1 MADNTIAQ
9 LNAATTAYYLPLI
22 NNIYEDEPTI
32 KKFMAR
38 TRKVG
43 GGSTIKVPIINSQAT
58 SGGAYGKT
66 DTLTI
71 VPHPV
76 LTENHFHWAHYWSG
90 NELNK
95 IDIMENSDKAQ
106 IVNLLTVTM
115 EGVKNYMQDK
125 LATDIWTAGVTAGAT
140 NSGKVTSV
148 PEYLDYTNYAII
160 GDVDRSDPSGYFY
173 KSNLTATAGSLT
185 YDLMATKMNQC
196 KRLGLKFPDYI
207 VTTQA
212 LWEKYWSMTFNKVG
226 MMNSQ
231 QAISDT
237 AVKFWGADLMWSDK
251 VATGEMYFLNTDHM
265 FLVVHPKDN
274 LQWSGWVDMEPTLRT
289 KTIQGS
295 VGITLQLIC
304 DFPMSCGLLQ
314 GLS

>member
-1 MADNTIAQ
+1 MSLVAQ
-9 LNAATTAYYLPLI
+9 LDAATTAYYLPLV

-32 KKFMAR
+32 KKFMSK

-43 GGSTIKVPIINSQAT
+43 GGSTIKVPLVNSQSC
-58 SGGAYGKT
+58 SGGAYNKT

-71 VPHPV
+71 TQADV

-90 NELNK
+90 NSINK
-95 IDIMENSDKAQ
+95 IDVMENSDKAQ

-115 EGVKNYMQDK
+115 QGIKDNLQDT
-125 LATDIWTAGVTAGAT
+125 LAGDLWAAGGTDHI
-140 NSGKVTSV
+140 TSV
-148 PEYLDYTNYAII
+148 HEYLDYTNHATI
-160 GDVDRSDPSGYFY
+160 GDIDRSVASGAFY
-173 KSNLTATAGSLT
+173 RSNLTASAGNLT
-185 YDLMATKMNQC
+185 YDLMATKMNDC
-196 KRLGLKFPDYI
+196 KEHGKKFPDLI
-207 VTTQA
+207 VTTQT

-226 MMNSQ
+226 MMNAQ
-231 QAISDT
+231 QNISDT

-251 VATGEMYFLNTDHM
+251 VASGEMYFINTDHM
-265 FLVVHPKDN
+265 YLAVHPKDN
-274 LQWSGWVDMEPTLRT
+274 LQWSGWVDKEPINRT
-289 KTIQGS
+289 KTLEGS